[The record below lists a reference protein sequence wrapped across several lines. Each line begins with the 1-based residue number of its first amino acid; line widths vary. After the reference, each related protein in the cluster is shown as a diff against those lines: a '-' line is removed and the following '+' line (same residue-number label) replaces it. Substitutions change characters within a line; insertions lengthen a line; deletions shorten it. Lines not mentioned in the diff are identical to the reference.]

1 MKPNLKIL
9 AGFLMLFLASLVV
22 MWRAG
27 TDEPPVSPAS
37 GNIKSAR
44 QDETRRSA
52 VAPAFSGDSAAGR
65 FGSVDAHDDFA
76 APGDARL
83 AARDAA
89 LEKIHDAATTYD
101 PVELAAIRPYLVNAD
116 PEIREAAVNGM
127 IVLGDAAA
135 GPMLREAA
143 ARMESAEEAKAM
155 LAAADYVELPSANL
169 RELTKRSK
177 DGTEVARPAKRRK
190 K

>member
-9 AGFLMLFLASLVV
+9 AGFLMLLLALLVV

-27 TDEPPVSPAS
+27 PDEPSVSPTGAVF
-37 GNIKSAR
+37 KSAR
-44 QDETRRSA
+44 EDETRKTA
-52 VAPAFSGDSAAGR
+52 VPLPFRGEPAGR
-65 FGSVDAHDDFA
+65 PGAVDAQEESD
-76 APGDARL
+76 APDEARM

-101 PVELAAIRPYLVNAD
+101 PVELAAIQPYLVNAD
-116 PEIREAAVNGM
+116 LGIREAAVNGM

-155 LAAADYVELPSANL
+155 LAAADYVELPPANL
-169 RELTKRSK
+169 KELIKRSK
-177 DGTEVARPAKRRK
+177 ESAEVTRPAKRRK